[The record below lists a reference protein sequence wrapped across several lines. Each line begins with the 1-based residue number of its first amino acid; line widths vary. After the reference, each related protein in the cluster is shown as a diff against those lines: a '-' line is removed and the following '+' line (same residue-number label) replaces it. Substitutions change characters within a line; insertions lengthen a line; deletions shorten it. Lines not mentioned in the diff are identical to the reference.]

1 MKIHKHG
8 FVKLLEVMGND
19 EEVENAA
26 RISYGEG
33 TRKVSQTR
41 NLIRYLMRHK
51 HTSPFEMCE
60 VKFHIK
66 LPIFVMRQ
74 LVRHRTACIAG
85 DQELYFDTPS
95 SVKTGIRSR
104 YNCKIQDL
112 YNKWKFGCFGN
123 ENKDV
128 DMSHIKLDEYYTPLQ
143 IGTWFYNRLDDVQT
157 HIPYVMKKA
166 LNNQTIPHYLG
177 SDIISYHDM
186 IISED
191 RYNKKRKDIMKMH
204 LRRCNEKTHEIEY
217 THITDMWQTGIKD
230 VYSLTL
236 DDGKT
241 IKTTK
246 DHLYFSDKGWDT
258 LENVINLKTHKDNS
272 VSSWK
277 SDTKFAVNGILSYQ
291 NKTWL
296 SNEVYTNEL
305 ADDEIGTLANCSKHT
320 IRKWREHLNY
330 ISSSLSGRIASNKLA
345 IDWQSI
351 RHIEYVGKEMT
362 YDIEVNGPHHNFIC
376 EGFVVHNSINEYS
389 GRYSLMSD
397 EFYLPAEADVQEQSQ
412 SNNQGRGKDLDE
424 DNKILVLGRM
434 VAVTDQAKECYRQIA
449 NPTPLD
455 GFYEGFKG
463 IARELAR
470 TVLPVSN
477 YTECIWKIDL
487 NNFFHFAK
495 LRMDAHAQKE
505 IQDYASAMYELV
517 KPKFPICC
525 EAFEDYILNS
535 KTFSAKE
542 MRIIKENLNGSWVM
556 AKYGLSERESK
567 EFLDKLK

>member
-33 TRKVSQTR
+33 TRKVNQTR

-74 LVRHRTACIAG
+74 LVRHRTA
-85 DQELYFDTPS
+85 
-95 SVKTGIRSR
+95 
-104 YNCKIQDL
+104 N
-112 YNKWKFGCFGN
+112 
-123 ENKDV
+123 
-128 DMSHIKLDEYYTPLQ
+128 
-143 IGTWFYNRLDDVQT
+143 
-157 HIPYVMKKA
+157 
-166 LNNQTIPHYLG
+166 
-177 SDIISYHDM
+177 
-186 IISED
+186 
-191 RYNKKRKDIMKMH
+191 
-204 LRRCNEKTHEIEY
+204 
-217 THITDMWQTGIKD
+217 
-230 VYSLTL
+230 
-236 DDGKT
+236 
-241 IKTTK
+241 
-246 DHLYFSDKGWDT
+246 
-258 LENVINLKTHKDNS
+258 
-272 VSSWK
+272 
-277 SDTKFAVNGILSYQ
+277 
-291 NKTWL
+291 
-296 SNEVYTNEL
+296 
-305 ADDEIGTLANCSKHT
+305 
-320 IRKWREHLNY
+320 
-330 ISSSLSGRIASNKLA
+330 
-345 IDWQSI
+345 
-351 RHIEYVGKEMT
+351 
-362 YDIEVNGPHHNFIC
+362 
-376 EGFVVHNSINEYS
+376 INEYS

-397 EFYLPAEADVQEQSQ
+397 EFYLPAEADVQEQSET
-412 SNNQGRGKDLDE
+412 NNQGRGQDLDQE
-424 DNKILVLGRM
+424 NKILVLSRM
-434 VAVTDQAKECYRQIA
+434 VATTDQAKECYRQIA
-449 NPTPLD
+449 NPTLLD

-463 IARELAR
+463 IAREIAR

-487 NNFFHFAK
+487 HNFFHFAK

-517 KPKFPICC
+517 KPHFPICC

-567 EFLDKLK
+567 EFLEKLK